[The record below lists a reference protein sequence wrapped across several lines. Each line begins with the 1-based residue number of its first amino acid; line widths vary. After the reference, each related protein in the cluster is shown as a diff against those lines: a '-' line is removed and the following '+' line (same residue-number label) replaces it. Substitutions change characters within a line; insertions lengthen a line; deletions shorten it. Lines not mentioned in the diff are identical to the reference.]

1 MAPMVNSLTPGD
13 PGRTEFSHGKG
24 RFAHPDSDYQSQRTE
39 LMFAIADRN
48 QGSKRGGYTTA
59 MRLAAELRSDPT
71 NSQEIE
77 GNNAEPM
84 LYEYGNPDMF
94 GPGPKLVQ
102 DQVRRAPATYK
113 QPTYRYGVD
122 RQS

>member
-1 MAPMVNSLTPGD
+1 MAPMTAPLSSGD

-39 LMFAIADRN
+39 LQWEVADRN

-59 MRLAAELRSDPT
+59 MRMQAELRSDPT
-71 NSQEIE
+71 NSQEIA

-102 DQVRRAPATYK
+102 ESVRKAPSSYK
-113 QPTYRYGVD
+113 QPVLRYGVD
-122 RQS
+122 RQG

>member
-1 MAPMVNSLTPGD
+1 MTAPLSSGD

-24 RFAHPDSDYQSQRTE
+24 RFAHPDSDYQTQRPE
-39 LMFAIADRN
+39 LPWEVADRN

-59 MRLAAELRSDPT
+59 MRMQAELRSDPT
-71 NSQEIE
+71 NALELA
-77 GNNAEPM
+77 GADAEPM

-102 DQVRRAPATYK
+102 ESARRPSGSYK
-113 QPTYRYGVD
+113 QPVVRYGVD
-122 RQS
+122 RQR